1 MQINAIAQVNNEE
14 KFRQTHKADKRQCDF
29 NSDAQLWPL
38 TAVRQL
44 LFWTQ
49 IDFSFSL
56 SLSLSLWKCPSDAV
70 LIKPTGMHKCLW
82 IALSLSF
89 SGHYQH
95 LITLLITLL
104 VNEDVSGSC
113 LCLCRRRIGIKTPS
127 QSRIR
132 TQTEPFWI
140 QNHCLAF
147 RFCCGCLCRSEATK
161 IKHITLLFSVDC
173 LNFSSEQCV
182 QTDRYPAW
190 LGQPT
195 AFHYA
200 LLSEYTPWYCGAP
213 WLSGLETCICIKL

>member
-1 MQINAIAQVNNEE
+1 MQIDAIAQVNNEE
-14 KFRQTHKADKRQCDF
+14 KFRQTNKADKRQCDF

-49 IDFSFSL
+49 IDFSSS

-82 IALSLSF
+82 IAPSLCLPLSL

-113 LCLCRRRIGIKTPS
+113 LCLCP
-127 QSRIR
+127 SRIR
-132 TQTEPFWI
+132 AQTEPFWI

-161 IKHITLLFSVDC
+161 IKHITLLFSVDR
-173 LNFSSEQCV
+173 LNFSSSRQCAE
-182 QTDRYPAW
+182 TDRYPA
-190 LGQPT
+190 QAT
-195 AFHYA
+195 ALRYA
-200 LLSEYTPWYCGAP
+200 VLRVYTLRCRRAPQLL
-213 WLSGLETCICIKL
+213 GLETCICIKL

>member
-1 MQINAIAQVNNEE
+1 MQIDAIAQVNNEE
-14 KFRQTHKADKRQCDF
+14 KFRQTNKADKRQCDF

-49 IDFSFSL
+49 IDFSSP
-56 SLSLSLWKCPSDAV
+56 SLSLSLWKCPSNAV

-82 IALSLSF
+82 IAPSLCLPLSL

-113 LCLCRRRIGIKTPS
+113 LCLWLCPRRIGIKTPS
-127 QSRIR
+127 RIR
-132 TQTEPFWI
+132 AQTEPFWI

-161 IKHITLLFSVDC
+161 IKHITLFFRSIAWTFLLPGSVPRPTDT
-173 LNFSSEQCV
+173 LHKQLHCV
-182 QTDRYPAW
+182 MPCCVYIPHAVSCW
-190 LGQPT
+190 GWKPVS
-195 AFHYA
+195 A
-200 LLSEYTPWYCGAP
+200 
-213 WLSGLETCICIKL
+213 